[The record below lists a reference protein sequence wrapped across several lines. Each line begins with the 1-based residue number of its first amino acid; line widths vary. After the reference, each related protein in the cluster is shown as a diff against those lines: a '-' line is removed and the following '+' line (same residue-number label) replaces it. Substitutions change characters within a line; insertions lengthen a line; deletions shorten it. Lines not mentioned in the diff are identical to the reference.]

1 MNRKT
6 INLMIPFLTLII
18 FFVWGWIEG
27 SYQHSWLIFIV
38 SGMVYAILPTLG
50 KGKEKEKSDKDEAK
64 DRDEQ

>member
-6 INLMIPFLTLII
+6 LSLIIPFLTLII

-38 SGMVYAILPTLG
+38 SGMAYAILPTLD
-50 KGKEKEKSDKDEAK
+50 KGKEKEKSDKAEEKAGDGE
-64 DRDEQ
+64 